1 MQLLFTHLGSFDC
14 MYSGAPGVQWMD
26 LMRRS
31 CERLENNY
39 SDLPVQCLNDL
50 VSPCAGLGWAGLAGL
65 GWAGVYRPVRQLAGR
80 RTPVVVQ

>member
-1 MQLLFTHLGSFDC
+1 
-14 MYSGAPGVQWMD
+14 
-26 LMRRS
+26 MRRS

-65 GWAGVYRPVRQLAGR
+65 GWAGWAGWAGLGWAGWAG
-80 RTPVVVQ
+80 VKCK